1 MLSPLK
7 PDDIG
12 GVSNFAWVILCPL
25 PTLSLLSIAHCC
37 LLALSPFL
45 PPVDMESSSR
55 ISALIWVSG
64 ARRMKMWV
72 IIYNKFYLTLLLC
85 LEYWL
90 HLHSVVSYLENR
102 HKVFFFLLLIC
113 YLGGN
118 FPHIYFPTSIL
129 FVLEVL
135 VIFLLG
141 LLYQLLVSRAG
152 EMNQNSKVLAAKA

>member
-102 HKVFFFLLLIC
+102 HKVFFFTVDMLSWGKFSSYLLP
-113 YLGGN
+113 N
-118 FPHIYFPTSIL
+118 FYIVCSGSSSYIPVGASVPVACL
-129 FVLEVL
+129 
-135 VIFLLG
+135 
-141 LLYQLLVSRAG
+141 
-152 EMNQNSKVLAAKA
+152 